1 MRQNTPPGFHF
12 YQERAVEVGRI
23 EVALNIWWYETIGL
37 GLDECEYQIEK
48 SEPTPIVTSNKY
60 YIPVSFYMHRVQGPP
75 NPVPKVCVST
85 RTRAGV
91 SASYQMTIN
100 RWLNNE
106 FGLRWKMDKEVFESA
121 MLRSN
126 EWGNH

>member
-37 GLDECEYQIEK
+37 GLDEYEYQVEK

-60 YIPVSFYMHRVQGPP
+60 YIKIRVGMYRVWGKS
-75 NPVPKVCVST
+75 NPVPTV
-85 RTRAGV
+85 RTSIRALTGG
-91 SASYQMTIN
+91 SESNQSITG
-100 RWLNNE
+100 RWLNTE
-106 FGLRWKMDKEVFESA
+106 FGWDEK
-121 MLRSN
+121 
-126 EWGNH
+126 